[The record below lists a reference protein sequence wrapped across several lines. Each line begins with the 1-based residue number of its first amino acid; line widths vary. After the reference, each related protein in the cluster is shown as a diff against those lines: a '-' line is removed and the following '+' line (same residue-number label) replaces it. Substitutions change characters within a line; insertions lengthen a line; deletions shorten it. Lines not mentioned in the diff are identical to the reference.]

1 MFNMTPITYYIIIS
15 FILVLFINYCYN
27 NEHFSTVNK
36 RKRRVKRRN
45 MHHVKPKRHII
56 PTRIR
61 NKPPVITPMQINKK
75 DEKEYRKKYHY
86 DYRYPNYYHYNYTC
100 PNYWYE
106 YLYPTNWSRWFGY
119 ATYNEPVL
127 PAYDFHYTINLADN
141 CHKKCI
147 DRYDNETNTRDYLN
161 KIDNCIDE
169 FCY

>member
-27 NEHFSTVNK
+27 NEHFSTVDKKK
-36 RKRRVKRRN
+36 REKN
-45 MHHVKPKRHII
+45 QII
-56 PTRIR
+56 PSKVR
-61 NKPPVITPMQINKK
+61 NKPSVITPLRKNTNNK
-75 DEKEYRKKYHY
+75 DNKEYRKKY
-86 DYRYPNYYHYNYTC
+86 PNYYYYNYTC

-106 YLYPTNWSRWFGY
+106 YLYPTNWSRWYGY
-119 ATYNEPVL
+119 ATYNEPVI
-127 PAYDFHYTINLADN
+127 PAYDFHHTINLADN

-147 DRYDNETNTRDYLN
+147 DRYNNKNNTRDYLN

>member
-1 MFNMTPITYYIIIS
+1 MTPITYYIIIS

-36 RKRRVKRRN
+36 KKRRTNRRN
-45 MHHVKPKRHII
+45 IQRVKPKRQII
-56 PTRIR
+56 PIKIS
-61 NKPPVITPMQINKK
+61 NKPQVITPLQTNKK

-106 YLYPTNWSRWFGY
+106 YLYPTNWSRWYGY
-119 ATYNEPVL
+119 ATYSEPVL